1 MDPTPSQINA
11 TASAPYMKMAGSR
24 NWEFGAPPPAFELK
38 IRSGISRAQ
47 SPPASR
53 VKMPKMTKPILRSL
67 NPEGRGGGFVI
78 GGYSVA
84 DDTDANYFPLKMF
97 VHS

>member
-1 MDPTPSQINA
+1 
-11 TASAPYMKMAGSR
+11 MKMAGSR
-24 NWEFGAPPPAFELK
+24 NWGLVVPPPAFELK
-38 IRSGISRAQ
+38 SISGTSRAQ

-78 GGYSVA
+78 QGYSMV
-84 DDTDANYFPLKMF
+84 DETDATCFAFKMF